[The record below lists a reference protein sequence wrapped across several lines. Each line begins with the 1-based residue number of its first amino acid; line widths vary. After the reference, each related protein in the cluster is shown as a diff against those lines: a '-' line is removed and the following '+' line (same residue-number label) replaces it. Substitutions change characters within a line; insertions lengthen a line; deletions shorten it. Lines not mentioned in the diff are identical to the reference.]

1 MAQRSSTRLHQ
12 APGGQSTMGSLIFGG
27 GDNSADEDRPRGR
40 GVRKFETPEQQ
51 QVGKQEPANQQRY
64 GQQPQQQQQ
73 QQPTVESQN
82 VSSNRYASGTSQ
94 NTGNVITDRSTTR
107 IHAPPGGQSS
117 FGTTS
122 DQRGSSNRYSNGA
135 SQNTGNVITDRSTTR
150 IHAPPGGA
158 SSFRLG

>member
-1 MAQRSSTRLHQ
+1 MAQRSSTRLHH

-27 GDNSADEDRPRGR
+27 GDNSAEEDRPRR
-40 GVRKFETPEQQ
+40 GVRKMETPEQQ
-51 QVGKQEPANQQRY
+51 QVSKDQATNQLN
-64 GQQPQQQQQ
+64 GQQQQHL
-73 QQPTVESQN
+73 TAESQN

-107 IHAPPGGQSS
+107 IHAPPGGLSSIGQS
-117 FGTTS
+117 
-122 DQRGSSNRYSNGA
+122 DYQRGSSNRFASGS